1 MVGFFVSMNWH
12 FDAYYGSPECSNRVN
27 ETCFR
32 RHHFYW
38 CTAHENMTDGNGLCP
53 KTPSKKASGDI
64 MRCSEVQCGL

>member
-12 FDAYYGSPECSNRVN
+12 FDAYYGSPECFNRIN

-38 CTAHENMTDGNGLCP
+38 YTAYRQITDGNGLCP
-53 KTPSKKASGDI
+53 KAPSENASGDI
-64 MRCSEVQCGL
+64 MRCSEI